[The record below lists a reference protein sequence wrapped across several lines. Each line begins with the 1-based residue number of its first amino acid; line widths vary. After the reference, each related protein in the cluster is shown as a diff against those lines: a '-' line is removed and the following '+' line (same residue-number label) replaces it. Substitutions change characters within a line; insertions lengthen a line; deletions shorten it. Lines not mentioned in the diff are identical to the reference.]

1 MLNKKIASIKIEA
14 DKTIL
19 QTMKQMDERNV
30 RLFYAFEGEQF
41 VGLISIGDIQRAI
54 IRNIPLD
61 TPIACILDK
70 EKVYAQLG
78 QPINLIKKKMQ
89 SIKKCKTVLQRSECH
104 QNL

>member
-61 TPIACILDK
+61 
-70 EKVYAQLG
+70 
-78 QPINLIKKKMQ
+78 
-89 SIKKCKTVLQRSECH
+89 S
-104 QNL
+104 